1 MGCKYTS
8 LVCNTDKNWRLD
20 FKIDEIDVEKI
31 RMLLLKEIVILHKND
46 KENRYCLVI
55 RTRFH
60 NPGAQTLEDMI

>member
-1 MGCKYTS
+1 MG
-8 LVCNTDKNWRLD
+8 LD

-60 NPGAQTLEDMI
+60 NPGA